1 MYIVVGGRA
10 LQLLPGRERHLFYR
24 NVGREEGG
32 PILALLT
39 TSLQNEALNAKSGVQ
54 RVWARGLYIIS

>member
-1 MYIVVGGRA
+1 M
-10 LQLLPGRERHLFYR
+10 
-24 NVGREEGG
+24 
-32 PILALLT
+32 ALLT